1 MRKQYVYV
9 LPAAVLIVLTIVV
22 SLIFYSTLNVW
33 SYVLLAASF
42 AASLSLAASLVRKL
56 HSDASQET
64 LSDQVQ
70 AEFLEQQSRLD
81 QRELQLANR
90 LAVYHEWMEFPQPID
105 LASAPSDTEL
115 SELAEK
121 DRQLN
126 EMLAKVAEK
135 LFNDV
140 LANKYAP
147 DGRFSMKLLRDD
159 AQQLAHE
166 VAGIY
171 QELSDQPLL
180 NTNMEDV
187 LRSSSRVCL
196 QMLTLLDQ
204 LPGDVKKHN
213 IENLYAYVRRAVGA
227 YGVYRKAEPY
237 WGYVNGVYYL
247 GRLALG
253 AHPVSMGAWWLAG
266 QVSRRATKQITAKY
280 VNRQVLALLNETIRV
295 LGYEVANLYGA
306 GFRYRDANWIYAAE
320 LTELLVALPVNH
332 RCLSQSLQEIGAL
345 ALRSEFDRVFLYRC
359 IAEGVG
365 ARAEQ
370 YKAIHVL
377 TPDERQA
384 VAHRLE
390 RFANAFFGA
399 ASPKRLKAWQA
410 EAEKRLDIRIQ
421 LNEQTDEENPQ
432 AAIDAV
438 RSLMGFLVEI
448 KQFEAEQAWNR
459 VAETKSMQALDQ
471 SQMDSLRSEWDK
483 SPAYF
488 FELPDL
494 QPNSATAGSFL
505 EQLVQL
511 AVTTAPRDPDDSD
524 LLGNVAAFL
533 RTDEKQLEKMLREQS
548 NAAVASRLP
557 NPPQQLEIQASLA
570 LLNFLDDV
578 EQPLFVFAG
587 IQPKWAESPPEE
599 WTQSDD
605 LLLLGDEN
613 HIRAIA
619 VAEGSECQ
627 VIWRAARGE
636 ATADKGRYLSGEYS
650 IDGGEWLHPSTAP
663 ERLVVRMGRFTMRRS
678 TEYYRELLD
687 WIASDCADDSDN
699 DDSDNDND
707 HRDDDD
713 RDDGDTDNDSATS
726 EPTRSESAEVD
737 D

>member
-1 MRKQYVYV
+1 M
-9 LPAAVLIVLTIVV
+9 
-22 SLIFYSTLNVW
+22 
-33 SYVLLAASF
+33 
-42 AASLSLAASLVRKL
+42 
-56 HSDASQET
+56 
-64 LSDQVQ
+64 
-70 AEFLEQQSRLD
+70 
-81 QRELQLANR
+81 
-90 LAVYHEWMEFPQPID
+90 
-105 LASAPSDTEL
+105 
-115 SELAEK
+115 
-121 DRQLN
+121 
-126 EMLAKVAEK
+126 
-135 LFNDV
+135 
-140 LANKYAP
+140 
-147 DGRFSMKLLRDD
+147 
-159 AQQLAHE
+159 
-166 VAGIY
+166 
-171 QELSDQPLL
+171 
-180 NTNMEDV
+180 
-187 LRSSSRVCL
+187 
-196 QMLTLLDQ
+196 
-204 LPGDVKKHN
+204 
-213 IENLYAYVRRAVGA
+213 
-227 YGVYRKAEPY
+227 
-237 WGYVNGVYYL
+237 
-247 GRLALG
+247 
-253 AHPVSMGAWWLAG
+253 
-266 QVSRRATKQITAKY
+266 
-280 VNRQVLALLNETIRV
+280 
-295 LGYEVANLYGA
+295 
-306 GFRYRDANWIYAAE
+306 
-320 LTELLVALPVNH
+320 ALPVNH

-370 YKAIHVL
+370 YKAVHVL

-636 ATADKGRYLSGEYS
+636 ATADKGRFPANIPLTEASGFIHRQRPSGWSSEWVDSRCVDPPNTIVSCS
-650 IDGGEWLHPSTAP
+650 IGSHQIAPTTATTTTATTTTTTGMTTTGMTATP
-663 ERLVVRMGRFTMRRS
+663 TMTRLRRS
-678 TEYYRELLD
+678 RRGRSRRKSMIDRAT
-687 WIASDCADDSDN
+687 ASIRK
-699 DDSDNDND
+699 
-707 HRDDDD
+707 HLR
-713 RDDGDTDNDSATS
+713 
-726 EPTRSESAEVD
+726 
-737 D
+737 